1 MQDERDQDDRHFPE
15 KIYQTERLPFSC
27 DLLKPQEIRLSG
39 AVSCCSLTFLLK
51 VPEMFAN
58 VMLWEKELSK
68 RKNKTHKQKNEDDV
82 WMRTSGF

>member
-58 VMLWEKELSK
+58 VMLWK
-68 RKNKTHKQKNEDDV
+68 KNSQKGKTKHTNKK
-82 WMRTSGF
+82 MRTMSG

>member
-15 KIYQTERLPFSC
+15 KIYQTGRLPFSC

-58 VMLWEKELSK
+58 VMLWGKKRSK